1 MNGQLYLSELVIVI
15 AAKGLKP
22 NAISAEFLKH
32 SSIVPQDW
40 KLAAKPIR
48 NQKITQVKYQN
59 GVIISAEFNRIILRE
74 NIANKQ
80 PSEIAISNMARK
92 YIEIMPNLEY
102 RAIAINPQGYLTF
115 DGSSEAVR
123 NYFSQ
128 GLFAPASWQEFGTAP
143 VNATVDL
150 YYTLESGKLRLQI
163 APAQLK
169 RTKPEPSEESIVVF
183 SGNFEHPL
191 TKETQQERLLQL
203 QQYLAGWQT
212 DLDSYKELIESK
224 FVDVRKAVTVG

>member
-1 MNGQLYLSELVIVI
+1 MNKQLYLTKLSIVI

-22 NAISAEFLKH
+22 NAVSAEFLKH
-32 SSIVPQDW
+32 SNIVPQDW
-40 KLAAKPIR
+40 KLAVKPVR
-48 NQKITQVKYQN
+48 KLQNTQIKYQN
-59 GVIISAEFNRIILRE
+59 GVIVLAEFNRLILVE
-74 NIANKQ
+74 NIAEKQ
-80 PSEIAISNMARK
+80 PSEIEIPAMARK

-150 YYTLESGKLRLQI
+150 YYTLESGRLRLQI

-191 TKETQQERLLQL
+191 TKETPQERLLQL

-224 FVDVRKAVTVG
+224 FVDVRQAVTVG